1 MDPAS
6 IIASAKSHAF
16 SKQNQGVV
24 IEPTM
29 GIISKSISL
38 GKCRWLL
45 MYTTVILG
53 D

>member
-6 IIASAKSHAF
+6 IIASAKCHAF
-16 SKQNQGVV
+16 SKQNQGIVF
-24 IEPTM
+24 EPDM

-45 MYTTVILG
+45 MYTVILG